1 MLWFETTLVWGC
13 AWCQCYPLSFDMHLP
28 PIPACM
34 LTRYWSQAHLC
45 GVGKISAGK
54 YKTVTF
60 NKNSH
65 YKQAKTTFKRLSR
78 PKNCTFLELM
88 SSKKIKFD
96 IFDVSKVTCTS
107 FRGCLIPWKKFRQW
121 IFVFLHS
128 SVLPNWMNLGSFG
141 EIILAQNDKFSRN
154 KLSQHW

>member
-13 AWCQCYPLSFDMHLP
+13 ANVILSLLTCTSP

-65 YKQAKTTFKRLSR
+65 YKQAKATFKRLSR

-88 SSKKIKFD
+88 SSKKVKFD

-141 EIILAQNDKFSRN
+141 EIILAQNDNFSRN